1 MLKEIVIWPTEENK
15 GHERGAFFE
24 KLANTIFT
32 TQRYKVSG
40 NIQFT
45 GREFDLHC
53 EHMDRSNERCL
64 VECKAKQSLSSDEI
78 KKFVFSA
85 DFDNFDFGYFL
96 YTRSFERQVGG
107 LIKEIQ
113 ADDRHK
119 NLYFW
124 NAEKVMELLIAS
136 GSVADFV
143 LNEKTLNVSKV
154 ILLYSYKG
162 IYWVP
167 ILSSGTV
174 PTHFSVLHGNDLS
187 VLEDDD
193 LVFEI
198 QHYIDEIQSLE
209 VYKLSHPSNK
219 KNEVDS
225 RNLEIPEME
234 TVTEIQS
241 SDSWDDYKPA
251 SLKYFVGRKRH
262 KDKIFGFLNDV
273 KNGGIDRRVFYIDGK
288 SGWGKSS
295 LMSDLRERCR
305 NQHYRKKYLS
315 SVIDSRS
322 ANSNNFLPLAYELL
336 IKKAVKEKFI
346 PDKYSEIKIP
356 SAFDIVGDNLSQEL
370 AEWLEAQSRVLV
382 LVFDQFEDVF
392 RKEGVFKS
400 FYKFLLDIN
409 NLKSNIVLGFS
420 WKSEVNIPIE
430 NEAYHLWQQSRDHA
444 FKITLDEFDAS
455 ESKSIIKQLEKDISE
470 KFDIDFVRKV
480 VDNSQGYPWL
490 VKKLCIHIKKKVSQ
504 GLKVDDLYE
513 QDFQVES
520 LFKSD
525 LEELSTDEVKAL
537 RFIAKRAFDDQ
548 ALDITEL
555 DEVVKSET
563 VQHLI
568 HKRFVI
574 KSGTKYNIYW
584 DIFRDYLV
592 LDKIPPI
599 GETYLIRQPVNSV
612 YESFIAFTHG
622 ENLSIEEFM
631 DKNKSSGAE
640 GAALNKLRELRS
652 IGLVNYK
659 EGIYSVRVDKSDI
672 NKDYFQDY
680 IHDKL
685 EKHSFTLELRK
696 IQGRDIN
703 LSDLSNIID
712 NKIQSTKFS
721 NKTLETYG
729 QTFLSWLDFANV
741 EIPNV
746 SAVMM
751 RRAKNALSYTPQ
763 MYPSDL
769 EEFIISIENNYV
781 LNKSK
786 REQKLLYDSKS
797 LGLLRYSTDS
807 LTLTDFGEKA
817 QCSIAAERRFIIASC
832 AKKMEKISVAYDVLV
847 QDPSIK
853 SRSFKDHISSIL
865 DGLNSQVY
873 RNKTSRAL
881 YLWAK
886 YIIEAENEYNRA
898 MHATGA

>member
-1 MLKEIVIWPTEENK
+1 MLKEIIIWPTEENK
-15 GHERGAFFE
+15 GHQRGAFFE

-53 EHMDRSNERCL
+53 EHMDRFNERCL

-78 KKFVFSA
+78 KKFVFSVG
-85 DFDNFDFGYFL
+85 FDNFDFGYFL
-96 YTRSFERQVGG
+96 YTRSFERQAGG

-113 ADDRHK
+113 NDDRYK

-124 NAEKVMELLIAS
+124 NAEKVIELLVAS
-136 GSVADFV
+136 GSVADFI
-143 LNEKTLNVSKV
+143 LNEKILNVSKI

-174 PTHFSVLHGNDLS
+174 PTHFSVLHGKDLS

-193 LVFEI
+193 RIFEI
-198 QHYIDEIQSLE
+198 QDYIDEIQSLE
-209 VYKLSHPSNK
+209 FHKLSPRSNQA
-219 KNEVDS
+219 NEVVS
-225 RNLEIPEME
+225 GSLEITEME

-251 SLKYFVGRKRH
+251 SLKYFVGRKRQ

-273 KNGGIDRRVFYIDGK
+273 KNDGIDKRVFYIDGK

-305 NQHYRKKYLS
+305 NQHYRNKYLS
-315 SVIDSRS
+315 VVIDSRS

-336 IKKAVKEKFI
+336 IKKAIKEKFV
-346 PDKYSEIKIP
+346 PNKYSKIKIP
-356 SAFDIVGDNLSQEL
+356 SAFDIVGDDLSQEL
-370 AEWLEAQSRVLV
+370 AEWLENQSKVLV

-409 NLKSNIVLGFS
+409 NLKSNIILGFS

-444 FKITLDEFDAS
+444 LKITLDEFDAA

-504 GLKVDDLYE
+504 GLRVDDLYE

-520 LFKSD
+520 LFTSD

-568 HKRFVI
+568 HKRYVI

-612 YESFIAFTHG
+612 YESFLAFNHG
-622 ENLSIEEFM
+622 ENLSIVEFM
-631 DKNKSSGAE
+631 DKNTSSGAE

-659 EGIYSVRVDKSDI
+659 EGIYSIKVDGTDI
-672 NKDYFQDY
+672 NKDYFRDY
-680 IHDKL
+680 IYDKL

-696 IQGRDIN
+696 IHGREITLN
-703 LSDLSNIID
+703 DLSTIID
-712 NKIQSTKFS
+712 NKVQSTKFAT
-721 NKTLETYG
+721 KTLETYG
-729 QTFLSWLDFANV
+729 QTFLGWLDFAGV
-741 EIPNV
+741 TIPNL
-746 SAVMM
+746 SATVM
-751 RRAKNALSYTPQ
+751 RQAKNALSYTPQ

-769 EEFIISIENNYV
+769 EEFIVSIDHNYV
-781 LNKSK
+781 LTKSK
-786 REQKLLYDSKS
+786 KEQKLLYDAKS
-797 LGLLRYSTDS
+797 LGLLRYSTET
-807 LTLTDFGEKA
+807 LTLTGIGKKSQSRDV
-817 QCSIAAERRFIIASC
+817 AERRMIIANC
-832 AKKMEKISVAYDVLV
+832 ARKTDKINVAYDVLV

-853 SRSFKDHISSIL
+853 SRNLKDHISSIL

-881 YLWAK
+881 YLWAI
-886 YIIEAENEYNRA
+886 YIIEAENEYNKA
-898 MHATGA
+898 MHATSS

>member
-78 KKFVFSA
+78 KKFVFGV
-85 DFDNFDFGYFL
+85 DFDKFDFGYFL

-124 NAEKVMELLIAS
+124 NAEKVIELLVAS
-136 GSVADFV
+136 GSIADFY

-162 IYWVP
+162 TYWVP

-174 PTHFSVLHGNDLS
+174 PTHFSVLHGSDLS
-187 VLEDDD
+187 VIEDDD
-193 LVFEI
+193 LVQEI
-198 QHYIDEIQSLE
+198 QNYIDEIQSLE
-209 VYKLSHPSNK
+209 VYKLSPSSSEK
-219 KNEVDS
+219 KEVTS
-225 RNLEIPEME
+225 SNLEIPEME

-251 SLKYFVGRKRH
+251 SLKYFVGRKEQ
-262 KDKIFGFLNDV
+262 KDKIFGFLSDV
-273 KNGGIDRRVFYIDGK
+273 KNSGIEKRVFYIDGK

-305 NQHYRKKYLS
+305 NQHYRNKYFS

-346 PDKYSEIKIP
+346 PDKFSEIKIP

-370 AEWLEAQSRVLV
+370 AEWLEAQSRVLI

-409 NLKSNIVLGFS
+409 NLKSNVVLGFS

-470 KFDIDFVRKV
+470 KFDIDFARKV

-612 YESFIAFTHG
+612 YESFLAFAHG
-622 ENLSIEEFM
+622 KNLSIEEFM

-659 EGIYSVRVDKSDI
+659 DGIYSVRVDNSDI
-672 NKDYFQDY
+672 NKDYFKDY

-696 IQGRDIN
+696 IKGREIN

-712 NKIQSTKFS
+712 NKIQSTKFA

-729 QTFLSWLDFANV
+729 QTFLSWLEFANI
-741 EIPNV
+741 EISNV
-746 SAVMM
+746 SSTMM

-769 EEFIISIENNYV
+769 EEFIVSIENNYV

-807 LTLTDFGEKA
+807 LTLTEFGEKA
-817 QCSIAAERRFIIASC
+817 QRSIAKERKLIIANC

-853 SRSFKDHISSIL
+853 SRNLKDHISSIL

-881 YLWAK
+881 YLWAM
-886 YIIEAENEYNRA
+886 YIIEAENEYNKA
-898 MHATGA
+898 MHSTSA